1 MRRNSSE
8 FNTGFISEAGTF
20 RTNKDYFAFMEL
32 DDMAC
37 WIAADGID
45 SDEDIESAE
54 IAVKS
59 IFADFSEKPV
69 MSRRR
74 IKKYLKNAHKTLKSE
89 SRSVR
94 LKASIMVIITDY
106 SKMVWAT
113 AGNVRMYHFRKGK
126 FNFRSKDQ
134 SIAQMMA
141 DAGKINEYEINEH
154 EERNNLTN
162 YLGKAEGFK
171 PYISKKYRLNE
182 GDVMILCTPGF
193 WENIDSV
200 EMGDALSEAQNPEEL
215 VDNLEELLL
224 GKQNRVLNNYT
235 IAAVYANKV
244 FKESPKNNMRWVKR
258 VAAILIPILI
268 ACAGLFIYKK
278 IDEAKT
284 RDLLEESITS
294 GDKLVGEKKYNE
306 ALKNY
311 DTAIDCLKKLKE
323 PETEE
328 EVKSKQ
334 DITKLV
340 TEGDSFFE
348 SKKYKDAREKYFEAR
363 SKAENENTFNKDDLE
378 KKIKNTDKYIA
389 MLELMNEGD
398 EESRNKHFD
407 KAKSKYE
414 EALKIANGVYAHDLG
429 QELNE
434 KIQKVDNEKDKDKNN
449 DPVPIIKQVQ
459 DFEKKGDEWKED
471 KEYKS
476 AIEYY
481 EKARNLCNKLL
492 ESNQDH
498 EALKNFNAFE
508 KFNALK
514 EKILKCEKEM
524 ATATPLPA
532 PAVIVTP
539 TAVKG

>member
-8 FNTGFISEAGTF
+8 FNTSFVSEAGTF

-32 DDMAC
+32 DDTAC

-59 IFADFSEKPV
+59 IFADFSEKPGI
-69 MSRRR
+69 SRRR

-94 LKASIMVIITDY
+94 LKASVTVVITDY
-106 SKMVWAT
+106 SKIVWAT

-141 DAGKINEYEINEH
+141 DAGKINEYEINGH

-171 PYISKKYRLNE
+171 PYISKKYRLSE
-182 GDVMILCTPGF
+182 GDTLIFCTPGF
-193 WENIDSV
+193 WENVDSI
-200 EMGDALSEAQNPEEL
+200 EMGDALSEAQEPSEL

-224 GKQNRVLNNYT
+224 GKQIRVLNNYT
-235 IAAVYANKV
+235 IAAVYANKL

-268 ACAGLFIYKK
+268 VCAGLFIYKK
-278 IDEAKT
+278 IDAAKT
-284 RDLLEESITS
+284 RDLLKESITS
-294 GDKLVGEKKYNE
+294 GDNLVKECSYGE
-306 ALKNY
+306 ALKEY
-311 DTAIDCLKKLKE
+311 ETAIDCFKKVDDPKTEKE
-323 PETEE
+323 
-328 EVKSKQ
+328 VNDKHR
-334 DITKLV
+334 ITQLV
-340 TEGDSFFE
+340 TEGDGYFE
-348 SKKYKDAREKYFEAR
+348 SEKYKDAREKYFEAR
-363 SKAENENTFNKDDLE
+363 SKAEYENTFNKEDLA
-378 KKIKNTDKYIA
+378 KKVTDTDKFITIQN
-389 MLELMNEGD
+389 LMKEGD
-398 EESRNKHFD
+398 TEYTNKNYE
-407 KAKSKYE
+407 KAKSKYK
-414 EALKIANGVYAHDLG
+414 EAQKIADSAFAFDLSK
-429 QELNE
+429 ELNE
-434 KIQKVDNEKDKDKNN
+434 KIQKADGEIGKGKDN
-449 DPVPIIKQVQ
+449 DPKPTIEQINTW
-459 DFEKKGDEWKED
+459 EKNGDERKKV

-476 AIEYY
+476 AVECY
-481 EKARNLCNKLL
+481 KNAKDLCKKLMESVK
-492 ESNQDH
+492 ESNT
-498 EALKNFNAFE
+498 LKEFDPYK
-508 KFNALK
+508 KFNDL
-514 EKILKCEKEM
+514 EDKIIDCEKEM
-524 ATATPLPA
+524 VTATPVPA